1 MANCILASAITV
13 YCGPLKTHARHMF
26 FERLQA
32 VCKSH
37 GFPAADQDLGNILK
51 LEAFSEFMLGM
62 VRLNTQSVSDS
73 CKLLPLKQDIIISQW
88 AEDILPSYIYLL
100 SERLANHSAGYI
112 VMLPWKLLLIVQGL
126 RPQTVYSNNLP
137 SNVAVIHYRLAE
149 NDELLQVY
157 VHGKLFPFLV
167 TVHSS

>member
-1 MANCILASAITV
+1 MQFHSLKACQDSWQRRLDTLPKIEMLMANCILASAITV

-62 VRLNTQSVSDS
+62 VRLNTQSISDS
-73 CKLLPLKQDIIISQW
+73 
-88 AEDILPSYIYLL
+88 
-100 SERLANHSAGYI
+100 
-112 VMLPWKLLLIVQGL
+112 
-126 RPQTVYSNNLP
+126 T
-137 SNVAVIHYRLAE
+137 
-149 NDELLQVY
+149 
-157 VHGKLFPFLV
+157 
-167 TVHSS
+167 